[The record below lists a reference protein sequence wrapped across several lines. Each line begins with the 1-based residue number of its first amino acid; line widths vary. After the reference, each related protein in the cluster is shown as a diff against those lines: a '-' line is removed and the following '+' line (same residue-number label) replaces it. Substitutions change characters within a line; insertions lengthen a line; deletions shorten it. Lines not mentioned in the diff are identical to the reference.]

1 MCHYL
6 GSFLNSAG
14 YLYHC
19 IFFFLL
25 WNGFYILSHSISH
38 PWDYFLFYLS
48 SFQKVFVYSY
58 ILQCFPQADFI
69 IVQSLIQKYL
79 CHIYF
84 YILFYW
90 FKTWISTWIN
100 VESGYPCFI
109 SAVRFPSFHIIWNIV
124 LSMFEYISSTYISS
138 SLSLFMIL
146 QIPMLSLVSIFV
158 GWVIRVVLWVC

>member
-19 IFFFLL
+19 IFFLDVKWILYFISFHFSSLRL
-25 WNGFYILSHSISH
+25 FPVLFKFYSER
-38 PWDYFLFYLS
+38 
-48 SFQKVFVYSY
+48 FVYSY

-90 FKTWISTWIN
+90 FKTCISTWIN

-109 SAVRFPSFHIIWNIV
+109 SAIRFPSFHIIWNTV